1 MRAIMS
7 KITPRNELKATVD
20 RLKREGKKVVFTNGC
35 FDILHAGH
43 TRYLREARKLGDALI
58 LALNSDTSVRSIKG
72 PMRPIVPEAERAE
85 VVASLDSVDYVTVF
99 DELTPLELIEFLRPD
114 VIVKGGDW
122 AEKDIVGAE
131 TVRKWGGR
139 VAIMPEIEGAS
150 TTNIIDKVLQVYRS
164 ADEAG
169 KKG

>member
-1 MRAIMS
+1 MS
-7 KITPRNELKATVD
+7 KITPRNELKATVE

-58 LALNSDTSVRSIKG
+58 LALNSDSSVRSIKG

-99 DELTPLELIEFLRPD
+99 DELTPLELIEYLRPD

-131 TVRKWGGR
+131 AVGKWGGR
-139 VAIMPEIEGAS
+139 VAVMPEIEGAS

-164 ADEAG
+164 GSGAG
-169 KKG
+169 KAG

>member
-1 MRAIMS
+1 MS
-7 KITPRNELKATVD
+7 KITPRNDLKATVD

-58 LALNSDTSVRSIKG
+58 LALNSDSSVRSIKG

-85 VVASLDSVDYVTVF
+85 VVAALDSVDYVTVF

-169 KKG
+169 KRG

>member
-1 MRAIMS
+1 MS
-7 KITPRNELKATVD
+7 KITPRNELKAKID

-43 TRYLREARKLGDALI
+43 TRYLREARKLGDTLI
-58 LALNSDTSVRSIKG
+58 LALNSDSSVRSIKG

-85 VVASLDSVDYVTVF
+85 VVAALDSVDYVTVF

-131 TVRKWGGR
+131 AVRKWGGR

-169 KKG
+169 KGG

>member
-1 MRAIMS
+1 MS
-7 KITPRNELKATVD
+7 KITPRNDLKATVD

-58 LALNSDTSVRSIKG
+58 LALNSDSSVRSIKG

-85 VVASLDSVDYVTVF
+85 VVAALDSVDYVTVF

-169 KKG
+169 KRD

>member
-1 MRAIMS
+1 MS
-7 KITPRNELKATVD
+7 KITPRNELKAKID

-58 LALNSDTSVRSIKG
+58 LALNSDSSVRSIKG

-85 VVASLDSVDYVTVF
+85 VVAALDSVDYVTVF

-122 AEKDIVGAE
+122 ADKDIVGAE
-131 TVRKWGGR
+131 AVRKWGGR

-164 ADEAG
+164 GDGAG
-169 KKG
+169 KED

>member
-1 MRAIMS
+1 MN

-43 TRYLREARKLGDALI
+43 TRYLRDARKLGDALI
-58 LALNSDTSVRSIKG
+58 LALNSDSSVRSIKG

-99 DELTPLELIEFLRPD
+99 DELTPLELIEFLQPD

-131 TVRKWGGR
+131 AVRKWGGR

-164 ADEAG
+164 GDGAEKED
-169 KKG
+169 

>member
-1 MRAIMS
+1 MS
-7 KITPRNELKATVD
+7 KITPRNELKTTVD

-58 LALNSDTSVRSIKG
+58 LALNSDSSVRSIKG
-72 PMRPIVPEAERAE
+72 PMRPIVPESERAE
-85 VVASLDSVDYVTVF
+85 VVGALDSVDYVTVF

>member
-1 MRAIMS
+1 MS
-7 KITPRNELKATVD
+7 KITPRNELKAIVE

-58 LALNSDTSVRSIKG
+58 LALNSDISVRSIKG

-99 DELTPLELIEFLRPD
+99 DELTPLELIEYLRPD

-131 TVRKWGGR
+131 AVGKWGGR
-139 VAIMPEIEGAS
+139 VAVMPEIEGAS

-164 ADEAG
+164 GSGAG
-169 KKG
+169 KAG

>member
-1 MRAIMS
+1 MS
-7 KITPRNELKATVD
+7 KIYPRNELKAKVD

-58 LALNSDTSVRSIKG
+58 LALNSDSSVRSIKG

-164 ADEAG
+164 GDEAG
-169 KKG
+169 KRG

>member
-1 MRAIMS
+1 MS
-7 KITPRNELKATVD
+7 KITPRNELKAKID

-58 LALNSDTSVRSIKG
+58 LALNSDSSVRSIKG

-85 VVASLDSVDYVTVF
+85 VVAALDSVDYVTVF

-122 AEKDIVGAE
+122 ADKDIVGAE
-131 TVRKWGGR
+131 AVRKWGGR

-164 ADEAG
+164 GDEAG
-169 KKG
+169 KRR

>member
-1 MRAIMS
+1 MS
-7 KITPRNELKATVD
+7 KITPRNELKAKVD

-58 LALNSDTSVRSIKG
+58 LALNSDSSVRSIKG

-85 VVASLDSVDYVTVF
+85 VVGALDSVDYVTVF
-99 DELTPLELIEFLRPD
+99 DELTPLELIELLRPD

-150 TTNIIDKVLQVYRS
+150 TTNIIDKVLHVYRS

-169 KKG
+169 KGG

>member
-1 MRAIMS
+1 MS

-58 LALNSDTSVRSIKG
+58 LALNSDSSVRSIKG

-85 VVASLDSVDYVTVF
+85 VVSALDSVDYVTVF
-99 DELTPLELIEFLRPD
+99 DELTPLELIEYLRPD

-164 ADEAG
+164 GDEAG
-169 KKG
+169 KRR

>member
-1 MRAIMS
+1 MN
-7 KITPRNELKATVD
+7 KITPRNELKAKID
-20 RLKREGKKVVFTNGC
+20 RLKRKGKKVVFTNGC

-58 LALNSDTSVRSIKG
+58 LALNSDSSVRSIKG

-99 DELTPLELIEFLRPD
+99 DELTPLELIEFLQPD

-122 AEKDIVGAE
+122 AEKDIVGAKA
-131 TVRKWGGR
+131 VRKWGGR

-164 ADEAG
+164 GDGAG
-169 KKG
+169 KED

>member
-1 MRAIMS
+1 MN

-43 TRYLREARKLGDALI
+43 TRYLRDARKLGDALI
-58 LALNSDTSVRSIKG
+58 LALNSDSSVRSIKG

-85 VVASLDSVDYVTVF
+85 VVAALDSVDYVTVF
-99 DELTPLELIEFLRPD
+99 DELTPLELIEYLRPD

-131 TVRKWGGR
+131 AVRKWGGR

-164 ADEAG
+164 GDEAG
-169 KKG
+169 KRG

>member
-1 MRAIMS
+1 MS
-7 KITPRNELKATVD
+7 KITPRNELKAAVD

-43 TRYLREARKLGDALI
+43 TRYLREARKLGDVLI
-58 LALNSDTSVRSIKG
+58 LALNSDSSVRSIKG
-72 PMRPIVPEAERAE
+72 PMRPIVPEDERAE

-99 DELTPLELIEFLRPD
+99 DELTPLELIEFLQPD

-131 TVRKWGGR
+131 AVRKWGGR
-139 VAIMPEIEGAS
+139 VAIMPVIEGAS
-150 TTNIIDKVLQVYRS
+150 TTNIIDKVLQVHRS
-164 ADEAG
+164 GDG
-169 KKG
+169 VK

>member
-1 MRAIMS
+1 MS

-43 TRYLREARKLGDALI
+43 TRYLREARKLGDVLI
-58 LALNSDTSVRSIKG
+58 LALNSDSSVRAIKG

-85 VVASLDSVDYVTVF
+85 VVASLDSVDFVTVF
-99 DELTPLELIEFLRPD
+99 DELTPLELIEFLQPD

-131 TVRKWGGR
+131 AVRKWGGR
-139 VAIMPEIEGAS
+139 VAIMPVIEGAS
-150 TTNIIDKVLQVYRS
+150 TTNIIDKVLQVHRS
-164 ADEAG
+164 GDGVKKAG
-169 KKG
+169 

>member
-1 MRAIMS
+1 MS

-58 LALNSDTSVRSIKG
+58 LALNSDSSVRSIKG
-72 PMRPIVPEAERAE
+72 PMRPIVPESERAE
-85 VVASLDSVDYVTVF
+85 VVGALDSVDYVTVF

-164 ADEAG
+164 ADEAE

>member
-1 MRAIMS
+1 MS
-7 KITPRNELKATVD
+7 KITPRNELKAIVE

-58 LALNSDTSVRSIKG
+58 LALNSDSSVRSIKG

-85 VVASLDSVDYVTVF
+85 VVASLDSVDYVTIF
-99 DELTPLELIEFLRPD
+99 DELTPLELIEFLQPD

-131 TVRKWGGR
+131 AVRKWGGR
-139 VAIMPEIEGAS
+139 VAIMPVIEGAS
-150 TTNIIDKVLQVYRS
+150 TTNIIDKVLQVHRS
-164 ADEAG
+164 VDGVEKAG
-169 KKG
+169 

>member
-1 MRAIMS
+1 MS
-7 KITPRNELKATVD
+7 KITPRNELKTTVD

-58 LALNSDTSVRSIKG
+58 LALNSDSSVRSIKG

-85 VVASLDSVDYVTVF
+85 VVGALDSVDYVTVF

>member
-1 MRAIMS
+1 MS

-58 LALNSDTSVRSIKG
+58 LALNSDSSVRSIKG
-72 PMRPIVPEAERAE
+72 PMRPIVPESERAE
-85 VVASLDSVDYVTVF
+85 VVGALDSVDYVTVF

-122 AEKDIVGAE
+122 SEKDIVGAE

-150 TTNIIDKVLQVYRS
+150 TTNIIDKVLQVYRL